1 MYFLRWLKYI
11 FWTSLIFPA
20 CFHPSPRLRP
30 EGRVAKGDFYG
41 LKFTTIDGKTFHFD
55 QLKGKNV
62 VFLNT
67 ASSCG
72 YTDQYADWEKFY
84 QDNKDK
90 WVVLGFPCNQFLG
103 QEKGNNKE
111 IATFCQL
118 NYGVS
123 FPLFEK
129 SNVKGKQQNPIYRW
143 LTVDSLNGWN
153 SQSPTWNFCK
163 YIVDKEGQLL
173 AFFPSKIKPADP
185 DFLRLIQNLK

>member
-1 MYFLRWLKYI
+1 MYILRWLKYI
-11 FWTSLIFPA
+11 FWTSLIFPS

-30 EGRVAKGDFYG
+30 EGRVAKADFYG
-41 LKFTTIDGKTFHFD
+41 LKFTTIDGNSFHFD

-62 VFLNT
+62 VILNT

-84 QDNKDK
+84 QENKEE

-163 YIVDKEGQLL
+163 YIVDKKGQLL
-173 AFFPSKIKPADP
+173 AFYPSKTKPGDL
-185 DFLRLIQNLK
+185 DFLNLKQHME